1 MLFDVPEQVISISV
15 VISEMSFAKE
25 QTNALASLTEISIL
39 TTLVKAGVLSL
50 SVELGSNI
58 GD

>member
-1 MLFDVPEQVISISV
+1 MLFDVPEQVIPISV